1 MQVLDFT
8 KVIVA
13 NLGRK
18 LRSQTSW
25 RIARVEEELTGGSD
39 ENFKE
44 RLENPNPGYY

>member
-18 LRSQTSW
+18 LQSQTSW
-25 RIARVEEELTGGSD
+25 RIARVKELTGGSD
-39 ENFKE
+39 GNFKE